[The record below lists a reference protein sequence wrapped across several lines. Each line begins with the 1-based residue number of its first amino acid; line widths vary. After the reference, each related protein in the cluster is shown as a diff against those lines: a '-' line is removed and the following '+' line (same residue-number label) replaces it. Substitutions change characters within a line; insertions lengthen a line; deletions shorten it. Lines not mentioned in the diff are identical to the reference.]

1 MTSCIC
7 DIPYEIMSEYI
18 ALNFLFKDVKNLN
31 EIYIFNTRDMID
43 AFIKKDPIF
52 ENFSET
58 FNINIYDTVKK
69 SSIKMTTFDEIISN
83 FRNNVNLHESI
94 DFDMNNLNIDK
105 IYNTISILK
114 LFKKYSTKS
123 SHDSTIILSRNL
135 VKYMSDSFLLQ
146 NKTINDVSVD
156 EFIEVLQHNSWDD
169 IGINLYDFFKKCQFA
184 KFKPRSYD
192 LKSNIQ
198 NNLIDKIQYSEDSVL
213 FVTINLFMKLVV
225 EFDEVRTKLYIIYEL
240 YRYLN
245 YIEENDISF
254 RVHSKEKLKIAG
266 KFKAQEFMYQLQ
278 YEYATELPK
287 YLSIL
292 VEKQLSDY
300 IKI

>member
-7 DIPYEIMSEYI
+7 DIPYEVMSDYI
-18 ALNFLFKDVKNLN
+18 APNFLFKDVKNLN
-31 EIYIFNTRDMID
+31 EIYTFDTRDMID
-43 AFIKKDPIF
+43 AFLKKDPIL

-58 FNINIYDTVKK
+58 FNINIYDTVKN

-83 FRNNVNLHESI
+83 FRNNINIHENI
-94 DFDMNNLNIDK
+94 DFDMDNLNIDK
-105 IYNTISILK
+105 INNTISMLK
-114 LFKKYSTKS
+114 LFKIYSTKS
-123 SHDSTIILSRNL
+123 SHDSTIILSHNL
-135 VKYMSDSFLLQ
+135 VKYMSDSFVLQ
-146 NKTINDVSVD
+146 NKKIKEVSFE
-156 EFIEVLQHNSWDD
+156 EFNEVLQQISWDN
-169 IGINLYDFFKKCQFA
+169 IGIDLYDFFEKCQFA
-184 KFKPRSYD
+184 TFKPRSYD
-192 LKSNIQ
+192 LKSRIQ
-198 NNLIDKIQYSEDSVL
+198 ENLINKTQYTEDSIL
-213 FVTINLFMKLVV
+213 FVSINLFMKLIV

-266 KFKAQEFMYQLQ
+266 RFKAQEFMYQLQ

-292 VEKQLSDY
+292 FEKELSEY
-300 IKI
+300 LKR